1 MSKNNNIITTTTT
14 TTKLKLCD
22 DININGRV
30 YFLPD
35 KYIENKFLAYEHK
48 QLYKFLLALYLDLQM
63 TTYKIESIKSITKTH
78 INNGIIIINKLM
90 SYITTGQVSHI
101 HLTSLEKT
109 ILNTIPEELINT
121 INPNSVEKYI

>member
-1 MSKNNNIITTTTT
+1 MNNTNTNINTNN
-14 TTKLKLCD
+14 TTKLKLSN

-30 YFLPD
+30 YFVSD
-35 KYIENKFLAYEHK
+35 NYIENKFLAYEHK
-48 QLYKFLLALYLDLQM
+48 QLYKFLLALYLDLQI

-90 SYITTGQVSHI
+90 SYITTGKVSNI
-101 HLTSLEKT
+101 HLSGLEKT

-121 INPNSVEKYI
+121 INPNSIEKYI

>member
-1 MSKNNNIITTTTT
+1 MSKNNNIITTA

-35 KYIENKFLAYEHK
+35 KYIENKFLSYEHK
-48 QLYKFLLALYLDLQM
+48 KLYKFILALYLDLQI

-90 SYITTGQVSHI
+90 SYITTGQVSYI

>member
-1 MSKNNNIITTTTT
+1 MSKNNNIITTT

-48 QLYKFLLALYLDLQM
+48 QLYKFLLALYLDLQI

-90 SYITTGQVSHI
+90 SYITTGQVSYI

>member
-1 MSKNNNIITTTTT
+1 MNNTNTNT
-14 TTKLKLCD
+14 TTKLKLSN

-30 YFLPD
+30 YFVSD
-35 KYIENKFLAYEHK
+35 TYIENKFLAYEHK
-48 QLYKFLLALYLDLQM
+48 QLYKFLLALYLDLQI

-90 SYITTGQVSHI
+90 SYITTGKVSNI
-101 HLTSLEKT
+101 HLSGLEKT

-121 INPNSVEKYI
+121 INPNSIEKYI

>member
-1 MSKNNNIITTTTT
+1 MSKNNNIITTT

-90 SYITTGQVSHI
+90 SYITTGQVSYI

>member
-1 MSKNNNIITTTTT
+1 MNNTNTITNTNT
-14 TTKLKLCD
+14 TTKLKLSN

-30 YFLPD
+30 YFVSD
-35 KYIENKFLAYEHK
+35 NYIENKFLAYEHK
-48 QLYKFLLALYLDLQM
+48 QLYKFLLALYLDLQI

-90 SYITTGQVSHI
+90 SYITTGKVSTI
-101 HLTSLEKT
+101 HLSGLEKT

-121 INPNSVEKYI
+121 INPNSIEKYI

>member
-1 MSKNNNIITTTTT
+1 MNKNNNTITT

-48 QLYKFLLALYLDLQM
+48 QLYKFLLALYLDLQI

-90 SYITTGQVSHI
+90 SYITTGKVSHI
-101 HLTSLEKT
+101 YLTSLEKT

>member
-1 MSKNNNIITTTTT
+1 MSKNNNIITTA

-48 QLYKFLLALYLDLQM
+48 QLYKFLLALYLDLQI

-90 SYITTGQVSHI
+90 SYITTGQVSYI